1 MGWGQGSLG
10 RGQWPESRG
19 SGLNGWVQAP
29 PLRAC
34 DGVMWLRGRTR
45 PGPGLWTCRDLHSLA
60 RSGPGAACTRN
71 NNPGLPPV
79 SGRGCYHPRCWLIG
93 LVLSVLTSP

>member
-1 MGWGQGSLG
+1 MGWGQGSMG

-45 PGPGLWTCRDLHSLA
+45 PGPGLWTCTHLQDLVQGQLA
-60 RSGPGAACTRN
+60 PGTITLVFLLCLGGAATIL
-71 NNPGLPPV
+71 GV
-79 SGRGCYHPRCWLIG
+79 G
-93 LVLSVLTSP
+93 